1 MKHFKEKLEI
11 ETLKSLTYTQ
21 INELLNK
28 LTLENKELTKQLR
41 IGSVSQQRELLI
53 DFAIDFDGGNTRTS
67 RKVYE
72 QEVDDYLKSINCG

>member
-72 QEVDDYLKSINCG
+72 QEVDYYLKSINCG